1 MGVAFSGLQKKC
13 GGPFLT
19 SDRDLAPT
27 FNNTSMVKAYL
38 RYEPT
43 ASFGVINSTL
53 SNIIYDATGKL
64 AIAPALEQVILW
76 DLKKGTKVRLPHSTT
91 HSIADREL
99 ITWLGWTME
108 RIQQYSSSDM
118 YRQKSQQPRLCCRV
132 SLFLG
137 YLKRE
142 CMCMLIDICIA
153 MRMVWCDCG
162 QQIQQ
167 PNQLQLH

>member
-1 MGVAFSGLQKKC
+1 MGGLNTSSVAFSGLQKKC
-13 GGPFLT
+13 GEPFLT

-76 DLKKGTKVRLPHSTT
+76 DLKKGTKVRTLLPTQCSFN
-91 HSIADREL
+91 
-99 ITWLGWTME
+99 
-108 RIQQYSSSDM
+108 
-118 YRQKSQQPRLCCRV
+118 RQIV
-132 SLFLG
+132 
-137 YLKRE
+137 
-142 CMCMLIDICIA
+142 D
-153 MRMVWCDCG
+153 
-162 QQIQQ
+162 
-167 PNQLQLH
+167 